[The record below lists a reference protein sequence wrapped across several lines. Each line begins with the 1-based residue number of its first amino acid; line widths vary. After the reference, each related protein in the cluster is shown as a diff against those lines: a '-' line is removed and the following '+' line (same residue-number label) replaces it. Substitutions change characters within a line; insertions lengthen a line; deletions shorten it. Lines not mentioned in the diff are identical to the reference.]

1 MDQSSRPRRE
11 CTAGGTRCRKP
22 PGAPSRCVG
31 LDPGRVSLH
40 QCRHPL
46 IAWLPVTA
54 HFHKYAAGCTQVK
67 ASLLLPTSV
76 APQQVRAGCSF
87 DVQVHASSTTTA
99 EDAIPSDGLQICLL
113 LPGVQDAERALVDC
127 PHKVLRVQDG
137 VQGLHLQE
145 VLSGDILHS
154 ASHPSDNTDE
164 LLRKECKPC
173 TTCLCSLLRVQWCSD
188 LQEHMGHEL
197 LLPNSFSILG
207 SLVPTHA
214 PCHLDDIQA

>member
-1 MDQSSRPRRE
+1 MQYAVTAATLLPGAVDVSRQRVSAQAFRMAARRRTTAVRRRCTMDQSSRPRRE

-31 LDPGRVSLH
+31 LDPGGISLH

-99 EDAIPSDGLQICLL
+99 EDAIPGDGLQICLL
-113 LPGVQDAERALVDC
+113 LPAVQDAERALVDC

-137 VQGLHLQE
+137 V
-145 VLSGDILHS
+145 
-154 ASHPSDNTDE
+154 
-164 LLRKECKPC
+164 
-173 TTCLCSLLRVQWCSD
+173 
-188 LQEHMGHEL
+188 
-197 LLPNSFSILG
+197 
-207 SLVPTHA
+207 
-214 PCHLDDIQA
+214 